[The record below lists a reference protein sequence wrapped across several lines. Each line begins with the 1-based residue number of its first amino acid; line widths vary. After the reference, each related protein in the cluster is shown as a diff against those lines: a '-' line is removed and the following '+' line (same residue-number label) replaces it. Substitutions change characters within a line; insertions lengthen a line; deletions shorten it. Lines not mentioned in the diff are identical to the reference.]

1 MDAAVGGSVDAA
13 APVQRR
19 PSRRISNRDAATAEE
34 AEAKRRTL
42 VLPQSEEDLILRM
55 LNWAEIDKPPPVLEL
70 TPPAD

>member
-1 MDAAVGGSVDAA
+1 MDATVNGNVDAA

-19 PSRRISNRDAATAEE
+19 LSRRISNRDAAAVEE

-42 VLPQSEEDLILRM
+42 VLPQSEEDLIIKM
-55 LNWAEIDKPPPVLEL
+55 LDWAEIDKPLPVLEL